1 MDVKCACCGER
12 RVFPEPLKLAS
23 FPVAC
28 SANGV
33 YQFLSGLCCVRCC
46 LVIKNR
52 AKAFQKKTALT
63 RTPLFGCLNNMHP
76 DPALPLDCLGD
87 LPPLRPVEEA
97 LVCRVRTLISIHF
110 LSGGMYSAKG
120 HTMSFLKD
128 FLLRDV
134 AINLPRLAIEVQF
147 LLIAS
152 KNKNTDQP
160 RYLWVRRAVVE
171 RWLRHLLTQP
181 HYAGVLIDQA
191 ALSALP
197 LDGPVLEL
205 DTFVADVDA
214 LGDDAGPAPQVRH
227 IFLSGVLHVVYHV
240 AICRFLG

>member
-1 MDVKCACCGER
+1 
-12 RVFPEPLKLAS
+12 
-23 FPVAC
+23 
-28 SANGV
+28 
-33 YQFLSGLCCVRCC
+33 
-46 LVIKNR
+46 
-52 AKAFQKKTALT
+52 
-63 RTPLFGCLNNMHP
+63 
-76 DPALPLDCLGD
+76 
-87 LPPLRPVEEA
+87 
-97 LVCRVRTLISIHF
+97 
-110 LSGGMYSAKG
+110 MYSAKG

-134 AINLPRLAIEVQF
+134 AITLPRLAIEVQF

-227 IFLSGVLHVVYHV
+227 IFLSGVLDVVYHV
-240 AICRFLG
+240 AICRFLGQDDEDAVESDGAENSSDDMVDLRDLVQAKCLCQSYDCTVS